1 MFTVLFAPAVQL
13 ATPGSLLTH
22 PLAPVGTNT
31 RGGVANEVEQAASAQ
46 FNLTTVVPV
55 RFAVTGLGEA
65 STVEDVF
72 VILTV
77 IVFV

>member
-13 ATPGSLLTH
+13 VTPGSLLTY
-22 PLAPVGTNT
+22 PLAPLGTNT
-31 RGGVANEVEQAASAQ
+31 RGDVANEVEQAALAQ
-46 FNLTTVVPV
+46 FNFTTVVPV
-55 RFAVTGLGEA
+55 RVEATGTGEA

-77 IVFV
+77 MVFV